1 MRAKEPVRHCLRDE
15 VKEVRP
21 DARPQARKSRRC
33 IRWNTGRILRGENDV
48 DRCGSFAVVKR
59 SMSNRLLGSEI
70 YTEGR
75 GLVAGF
81 LRRVIEANKSMLRSD
96 T

>member
-1 MRAKEPVRHCLRDE
+1 
-15 VKEVRP
+15 
-21 DARPQARKSRRC
+21 
-33 IRWNTGRILRGENDV
+33 
-48 DRCGSFAVVKR
+48 
-59 SMSNRLLGSEI
+59 MSNRLLGSEI

>member
-1 MRAKEPVRHCLRDE
+1 M
-15 VKEVRP
+15 
-21 DARPQARKSRRC
+21 RPQARKSQRC
-33 IRWNTGRILRGENDV
+33 IHWNTVRILRGENDV
-48 DRCGSFAVVKR
+48 DGCGSFAAVKR

-70 YTEGR
+70 YTVGR

-81 LRRVIEANKSMLRSD
+81 LRRVMEANKSMLMSD